1 MQTKANRSKSTA
13 MGPTLNLAPVQFRN
27 WAEPGIAIAG
37 HKAAQHAD
45 NLRLIADGMVAADK
59 HYADYLR
66 GFADQLSPKANKT
79 KTLAE
84 DASSPNLPEPPEP
97 GAA

>member
-1 MQTKANRSKSTA
+1 VPEPLKIDDD
-13 MGPTLNLAPVQFRN
+13 GPTLNLAPVQFRS
-27 WAEPGIAIAG
+27 WAEPGVAIAG

-45 NLRLIADGMVAADK
+45 NLRLIADAMVAADK

-66 GFADQLSPKANKT
+66 GFAEQLSPAANKT

-84 DASSPNLPEPPEP
+84 DKPEPPE
-97 GAA
+97 AA

>member
-1 MQTKANRSKSTA
+1 MQEQRKGEPLKVETD
-13 MGPTLNLAPVQFRN
+13 GPTLNLAPVQFRN

-37 HKAAQHAD
+37 DKAAQHAD

-66 GFADQLSPKANKT
+66 GFANQLSPKTGKT
-79 KTLAE
+79 KQLAE
-84 DASSPNLPEPPEP
+84 DKPEQQPEPPE
-97 GAA
+97 AA

>member
-1 MQTKANRSKSTA
+1 VQEQRKGEPLKVETD
-13 MGPTLNLAPVQFRN
+13 GPTLNLAPVQFRN

-37 HKAAQHAD
+37 DKAAQHAD

-66 GFADQLSPKANKT
+66 GFANQLSPKGNKT
-79 KTLAE
+79 KELTQDQPE
-84 DASSPNLPEPPEP
+84 QQSEPPE
-97 GAA
+97 AA